1 MVTEAVRERI
11 SRVIREG
18 DVITLR
24 SLLDELIHST
34 GWPKAWDTLKTALL
48 TMCRGQWFAVN
59 KIILQLADADELLG
73 YDGDMIEIL
82 DTISQVDK
90 IEDLQQKTSE
100 AVIPLVQS
108 QVANGGSTHFFDVDA
123 MRTRPSMVLVSQI
136 LDARRKE
143 FVQAAALALR
153 SDEKMDDS
161 LLTETTYGLGIIT
174 GMEIVLTDPEYNG
187 RSEQDPL
194 REVLENLEVSK
205 EELDIAI
212 SKPPSRIRFSNR
224 MGRLVKALASRYRE
238 REPWRY
244 IFASGFRDPFQF
256 LHDATEKHWAWEGW
270 DRLSDSDKASGNVIN
285 PYDLPDNEQWL
296 TRIMFHAAIDA
307 LGDIQT
313 REAFDLL
320 TTLLEEERIERM
332 MVCFYVTSGGR
343 YNTEAYYL
351 EKHVSDVIA
360 RFESETS
367 QEGRESSHSDK
378 ASD

>member
-18 DVITLR
+18 DTITLG
-24 SLLDELIHST
+24 SLLDEVIRST
-34 GWPKAWDTLKTALL
+34 GWPKARDTLKTALL
-48 TMCRGQWFAVN
+48 TICRGQWFAVN
-59 KIILQLADADELLG
+59 RIILQLADAEELIG

-161 LLTETTYGLGIIT
+161 LLPETTYGLGIIT
-174 GMEIVLTDPEYNG
+174 GMEIVLADPEYNG
-187 RSEQDPL
+187 RREQDPL
-194 REVLENLEVSK
+194 KEVLENLEVSK

-224 MGRLVKALASRYRE
+224 MGRLVKALSSRYRE

-256 LHDATEKHWAWEGW
+256 LRDATEKLWAWEGW

-313 REAFDLL
+313 REALDLL
-320 TTLLEEERIERM
+320 TSLLDDEKIEAM
-332 MVCFYVTSGGR
+332 MVCFYVTSRGN
-343 YNTEAYYL
+343 YNTQAEHL
-351 EKHVSDVIA
+351 HMHVSDVIA
-360 RFESETS
+360 RFENESTQEQLET
-367 QEGRESSHSDK
+367 GRSDETV
-378 ASD
+378 